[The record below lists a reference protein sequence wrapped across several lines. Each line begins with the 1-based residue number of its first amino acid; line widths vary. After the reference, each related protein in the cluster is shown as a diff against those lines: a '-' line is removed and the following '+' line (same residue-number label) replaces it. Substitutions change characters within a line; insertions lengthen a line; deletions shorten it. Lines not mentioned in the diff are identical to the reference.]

1 MNANHELVLSL
12 AQPID
17 VDGRLIEVQ
26 LLHDLNENYLIGR
39 FSLEVSESA
48 APAPT
53 LNSPELTQALKLPL
67 EQRTSA
73 QKKLVK
79 DEFERTDPIAKKVK
93 SELAKAKAPPP
104 GTGEVMVMKDAPT
117 PRETYV
123 LLRGDFL
130 NPDKANG
137 PLQPGVISAV
147 SPPFDGQAA
156 SNRLDL
162 ARWLVDPR
170 NPLTPR
176 VTVNRMWM
184 RYFGRGLVETEEDFG
199 TQGSPPTHPELLDWL
214 ARELIRGGWSQ
225 KALHRQIVTSSTYRQ
240 SSKSRP
246 ELAEKDPR
254 NLLLARQE
262 RVRVEAEIV
271 RDAALSASGL
281 LTPHL
286 GGPGV
291 RPPQPDGVYAFTQ
304 NAKKWEA
311 EQGADRYRRTLYTV
325 FFRSAP
331 HPMFGTFDTPD
342 MQTVCTRRIRSN
354 TPLQALTVAN
364 DVTFVELAQAIASRA
379 VRETAGQDTRATI
392 ERLFELCLCRKP
404 NDTER
409 QVLDGYYSRLVERY
423 SAEPQQTASL
433 LSARMMPQDLPA
445 EQAAALVSVVRAVLN
460 TDNFIT
466 RE

>member
-17 VDGRLIEVQ
+17 VDGRPIEVQ

-225 KALHRQIVTSSTYRQ
+225 KALHRQIVTSRTYRQ
-240 SSKSRP
+240 SSKTRP
-246 ELAEKDPR
+246 ELAEKHPR
-254 NLLLARQE
+254 N
-262 RVRVEAEIV
+262 
-271 RDAALSASGL
+271 
-281 LTPHL
+281 
-286 GGPGV
+286 
-291 RPPQPDGVYAFTQ
+291 
-304 NAKKWEA
+304 
-311 EQGADRYRRTLYTV
+311 
-325 FFRSAP
+325 
-331 HPMFGTFDTPD
+331 
-342 MQTVCTRRIRSN
+342 
-354 TPLQALTVAN
+354 
-364 DVTFVELAQAIASRA
+364 
-379 VRETAGQDTRATI
+379 
-392 ERLFELCLCRKP
+392 
-404 NDTER
+404 
-409 QVLDGYYSRLVERY
+409 
-423 SAEPQQTASL
+423 
-433 LSARMMPQDLPA
+433 
-445 EQAAALVSVVRAVLN
+445 
-460 TDNFIT
+460 
-466 RE
+466 